1 MGSQNS
7 GTMGTSPL
15 LDLQQMGQ
23 SVWCDSISRSLLDSG
38 ELRRMIAE
46 DGLRGVTSNPSI
58 FEKAIS
64 GGTDYDREIR
74 TMARAGFSAERIYEV
89 LAIKDI
95 QGAAD
100 QFGALF
106 EATGGGDGYV
116 SLEVSPHLAYR
127 TRDTVEEA
135 RRLWQA
141 VARPNV
147 MIKVPATPDG
157 MPAIRQLLGEG
168 INVNITLMFSMEHYL
183 QVAEAYLQGIETL
196 AACAHPVPAASVASF
211 FVSRVDSVV
220 DKLLQERELRAG
232 TPAARERCRK
242 LLGRAAVA
250 NTRLVY
256 QKFREIFSGS
266 RFLRLK
272 QKGFRVQRPLWA
284 STSTK
289 NPSYSDVMYPEA
301 LIGPDTVDTMPDATL
316 AAFLEHGAA
325 GRTIDC
331 QVDEAEKTLEE
342 LETAGIGMAEV
353 TDRLLADGLRQFA
366 ESYDGLLANI
376 EEKSQL
382 LAKSR

>member
-289 NPSYSDVMYPEA
+289 NPRYRDVLYVEE
-301 LIGPDTVDTMPDATL
+301 LIGPDTVNTMPLETL
-316 AAFLEHGAA
+316 STFRDHGVVRA
-325 GRTIDC
+325 
-331 QVDEAEKTLEE
+331 TLEE
-342 LETAGIGMAEV
+342 NPDDARQTWVRLQELGIDMNAV
-353 TDRLLADGLRQFA
+353 TLKLQEDGVKLFADAFDRLLASIQSKQQAVLSA
-366 ESYDGLLANI
+366 
-376 EEKSQL
+376 
-382 LAKSR
+382 

>member
-46 DGLRGVTSNPSI
+46 DGLRGMTSNPSI

-127 TRDTVEEA
+127 TRETVEEA

-147 MIKVPATPDG
+147 MIKVPATPAG

-196 AACAHPVPAASVASF
+196 AASAHPVPAASVASF

-232 TPAARERCRK
+232 TPAERERCRK

-289 NPSYSDVMYPEA
+289 NPRYRDVLYVEE
-301 LIGPDTVDTMPDATL
+301 LIGPDTVNTMPLETL
-316 AAFLEHGAA
+316 SAFRDHGVVRA
-325 GRTIDC
+325 
-331 QVDEAEKTLEE
+331 TLEE
-342 LETAGIGMAEV
+342 DPDGSRQTWVRLQELGIDMNAV
-353 TDRLLADGLRQFA
+353 TLKLQEDGVKLFADAFDRLLASIQSKQQAVLSA
-366 ESYDGLLANI
+366 
-376 EEKSQL
+376 
-382 LAKSR
+382 

>member
-100 QFGALF
+100 QFGPLF

-232 TPAARERCRK
+232 TAAEREHCRK

-289 NPSYSDVMYPEA
+289 NPRYRDVLYVEE
-301 LIGPDTVDTMPDATL
+301 LIGPDTVNTMPLETL
-316 AAFLEHGAA
+316 STFRDHGVVRA
-325 GRTIDC
+325 
-331 QVDEAEKTLEE
+331 TLEE
-342 LETAGIGMAEV
+342 NPDDARQTWVRLQEQGIDMNAV
-353 TDRLLADGLRQFA
+353 TLKLQEDGVKLFADAFDRLLASIQSKQQAVLSA
-366 ESYDGLLANI
+366 
-376 EEKSQL
+376 
-382 LAKSR
+382 

>member
-1 MGSQNS
+1 
-7 GTMGTSPL
+7 
-15 LDLQQMGQ
+15 
-23 SVWCDSISRSLLDSG
+23 LDSG

-232 TPAARERCRK
+232 TPAERERCRK

-289 NPSYSDVMYPEA
+289 NPRYRDVLYVEE
-301 LIGPDTVDTMPDATL
+301 LIGPDTVNTMPLETL
-316 AAFLEHGAA
+316 STFRDHGVVRA
-325 GRTIDC
+325 
-331 QVDEAEKTLEE
+331 TLEE
-342 LETAGIGMAEV
+342 NPDDARQTWVRLQELGIDMNAV
-353 TDRLLADGLRQFA
+353 TLKLQEDGVKLFADAFDRLLASIQSKQQAVLSA
-366 ESYDGLLANI
+366 
-376 EEKSQL
+376 
-382 LAKSR
+382 

>member
-38 ELRRMIAE
+38 ELRRLIAE
-46 DGLRGVTSNPSI
+46 DGLRGMTSNPSI

-127 TRDTVEEA
+127 TRETVEEA

-147 MIKVPATPDG
+147 MIKVPATPAG

-196 AACAHPVPAASVASF
+196 AASAHPVPAASVASF

-232 TPAARERCRK
+232 TPAERERCRK

-289 NPSYSDVMYPEA
+289 NPRYRDVLYVEE
-301 LIGPDTVDTMPDATL
+301 LIGPDTVNTMPLETL
-316 AAFLEHGAA
+316 SAFRDHGVVRA
-325 GRTIDC
+325 
-331 QVDEAEKTLEE
+331 TLEE
-342 LETAGIGMAEV
+342 DPDGSRQTWVRLQELGIDMNAV
-353 TDRLLADGLRQFA
+353 TLKLQEDGVKLFADAFDRLLASIQSKQQAVLSA
-366 ESYDGLLANI
+366 
-376 EEKSQL
+376 
-382 LAKSR
+382 

>member
-1 MGSQNS
+1 MSSRNS

-74 TMARAGFSAERIYEV
+74 TMARADFSAERIYEV

-95 QGAAD
+95 QRAAD

-127 TRDTVEEA
+127 TRETVEEA

-147 MIKVPATPDG
+147 MIKVPATPAG

-196 AACAHPVPAASVASF
+196 AAAQPFPVASVASF

-232 TPAARERCRK
+232 TAAARERCRK
-242 LLGRAAVA
+242 LLGCAAVA
-250 NTRLVY
+250 NARLVY

-266 RFLRLK
+266 RFLRLE

-289 NPSYSDVMYPEA
+289 NPRYRDVLYVEE
-301 LIGPDTVDTMPDATL
+301 LIGPDTVNTMPLETLSAFRDHGVVRATL
-316 AAFLEHGAA
+316 EKDPDGSRQTWVRLQALGIDMNAVTLKLQEDGVKLFADAF
-325 GRTIDC
+325 
-331 QVDEAEKTLEE
+331 
-342 LETAGIGMAEV
+342 
-353 TDRLLADGLRQFA
+353 DRLLASIQSKQQAVLSA
-366 ESYDGLLANI
+366 
-376 EEKSQL
+376 
-382 LAKSR
+382 

>member
-1 MGSQNS
+1 
-7 GTMGTSPL
+7 MGTSPL

-64 GGTDYDREIR
+64 GGMDYDREIR

-95 QGAAD
+95 QRAAD
-100 QFGALF
+100 QFRALF

-127 TRDTVEEA
+127 TRETVEEA

-147 MIKVPATPDG
+147 MIKVPATPAG

-196 AACAHPVPAASVASF
+196 AASAHPVSG
-211 FVSRVDSVV
+211 R
-220 DKLLQERELRAG
+220 
-232 TPAARERCRK
+232 
-242 LLGRAAVA
+242 LG
-250 NTRLVY
+250 
-256 QKFREIFSGS
+256 
-266 RFLRLK
+266 
-272 QKGFRVQRPLWA
+272 
-284 STSTK
+284 
-289 NPSYSDVMYPEA
+289 
-301 LIGPDTVDTMPDATL
+301 
-316 AAFLEHGAA
+316 
-325 GRTIDC
+325 
-331 QVDEAEKTLEE
+331 
-342 LETAGIGMAEV
+342 
-353 TDRLLADGLRQFA
+353 
-366 ESYDGLLANI
+366 
-376 EEKSQL
+376 SQL
-382 LAKSR
+382 LCQPRRQRGRQAAAGTGVRGRQRSRDRTLPKASGLRRCRQCTPGLPKIQGDL

>member
-15 LDLQQMGQ
+15 LDLQQKGQ

-64 GGTDYDREIR
+64 GGTDYDREIH

-100 QFGALF
+100 QFRALF
-106 EATGGGDGYV
+106 ETTEGGDGYV

-127 TRDTVEEA
+127 TRETVEEA

-147 MIKVPATPDG
+147 MIKVPATPAG
-157 MPAIRQLLGEG
+157 IPAIRQLLGEG

-183 QVAEAYLQGIETL
+183 QVAEAYLQGIEAL
-196 AACAHPVPAASVASF
+196 VASAPPVRAASVASF
-211 FVSRVDSVV
+211 FVSRVDTVV
-220 DKLLQERELRAG
+220 DKLLQERESRAG
-232 TPAARERCRK
+232 AADEREGCRK

-250 NTRLVY
+250 NSRLVY

-272 QKGFRVQRPLWA
+272 QKGFRAQRPLWA

-289 NPSYSDVMYPEA
+289 NPRYRDVLYVEE
-301 LIGPDTVDTMPDATL
+301 LIGPDTVNTMPLETL
-316 AAFLEHGAA
+316 SAFRDHGVVRA
-325 GRTIDC
+325 
-331 QVDEAEKTLEE
+331 TLEE
-342 LETAGIGMAEV
+342 DPEGACQTLVRLQELGIDMTAV
-353 TDRLLADGLRQFA
+353 TLKLQEDGVKLFADAFDRLLASIQSKQQAVLSA
-366 ESYDGLLANI
+366 
-376 EEKSQL
+376 
-382 LAKSR
+382 

>member
-1 MGSQNS
+1 MDSQNS

-232 TPAARERCRK
+232 TPAERERCRK

-289 NPSYSDVMYPEA
+289 NPRYRDVLYVEE
-301 LIGPDTVDTMPDATL
+301 LIGPDTVNTMPLETL
-316 AAFLEHGAA
+316 STFRDHGVVRA
-325 GRTIDC
+325 
-331 QVDEAEKTLEE
+331 TLEE
-342 LETAGIGMAEV
+342 NPDDARQTWVRLQELGIDMNAV
-353 TDRLLADGLRQFA
+353 TLKLQEDGVKLFADAFDRLLASIQSKQQAVLSA
-366 ESYDGLLANI
+366 
-376 EEKSQL
+376 
-382 LAKSR
+382 

>member
-289 NPSYSDVMYPEA
+289 NPRYRDVLYVEE
-301 LIGPDTVDTMPDATL
+301 LIGPDTVNTMPLETL
-316 AAFLEHGAA
+316 SAFRDHGVVRA
-325 GRTIDC
+325 
-331 QVDEAEKTLEE
+331 TLEE
-342 LETAGIGMAEV
+342 DPDGSRQTWVRLQELGIDMNAV
-353 TDRLLADGLRQFA
+353 TLKLQEDGVKLFADAFDRLLASIQSKQQAVLSA
-366 ESYDGLLANI
+366 
-376 EEKSQL
+376 
-382 LAKSR
+382 

>member
-1 MGSQNS
+1 
-7 GTMGTSPL
+7 
-15 LDLQQMGQ
+15 MGQ

-95 QGAAD
+95 QGPPISSGPFSR
-100 QFGALF
+100 QPRVRM
-106 EATGGGDGYV
+106 AT
-116 SLEVSPHLAYR
+116 SAWRS
-127 TRDTVEEA
+127 
-135 RRLWQA
+135 RLIWPTGPGKPWKKP
-141 VARPNV
+141 VACGRQWPDPNV
-147 MIKVPATPDG
+147 MIKVPATPAG

-183 QVAEAYLQGIETL
+183 QVAEAYLQGIEAL
-196 AACAHPVPAASVASF
+196 VASAPPVRAASVASF
-211 FVSRVDSVV
+211 FVSRVDTVV
-220 DKLLQERELRAG
+220 DKLLQERESRAG
-232 TPAARERCRK
+232 ADDEREGCRK

-250 NTRLVY
+250 NSRLVY

-272 QKGFRVQRPLWA
+272 QKGFRAQRPLWA

-289 NPSYSDVMYPEA
+289 NPRY
-301 LIGPDTVDTMPDATL
+301 
-316 AAFLEHGAA
+316 
-325 GRTIDC
+325 RTC
-331 QVDEAEKTLEE
+331 S
-342 LETAGIGMAEV
+342 MW
-353 TDRLLADGLRQFA
+353 
-366 ESYDGLLANI
+366 
-376 EEKSQL
+376 KS
-382 LAKSR
+382 

>member
-1 MGSQNS
+1 MDSQNS

-232 TPAARERCRK
+232 TAAERERCRK

-289 NPSYSDVMYPEA
+289 NPRYRDVLYVEE
-301 LIGPDTVDTMPDATL
+301 LIGPDTVNTMPLETL
-316 AAFLEHGAA
+316 STFRDHGVVRA
-325 GRTIDC
+325 
-331 QVDEAEKTLEE
+331 TLEE
-342 LETAGIGMAEV
+342 NPDDARQTWVRLQELGIDMNAV
-353 TDRLLADGLRQFA
+353 TLKLQEDGVKLFADAFDRLLASIQSKQQAVLSA
-366 ESYDGLLANI
+366 
-376 EEKSQL
+376 
-382 LAKSR
+382 

>member
-100 QFGALF
+100 QFGPLF
-106 EATGGGDGYV
+106 AATGGGDGYV

-127 TRDTVEEA
+127 TRETVEEA

-147 MIKVPATPDG
+147 MIKVPATPAG

-196 AACAHPVPAASVASF
+196 AASAHPGPAASVASF

-232 TPAARERCRK
+232 TAAESERCRK

-289 NPSYSDVMYPEA
+289 NPRYRDVLYVEE
-301 LIGPDTVDTMPDATL
+301 LIGPDTVNTMPLETL
-316 AAFLEHGAA
+316 SAFRDHGVVRA
-325 GRTIDC
+325 
-331 QVDEAEKTLEE
+331 TLEE
-342 LETAGIGMAEV
+342 NPDDARQTWARLQELGIDMNAV
-353 TDRLLADGLRQFA
+353 TLKLQEDGVKLFADAFDRLLASIQSKQQAVLSA
-366 ESYDGLLANI
+366 
-376 EEKSQL
+376 
-382 LAKSR
+382 

>member
-7 GTMGTSPL
+7 GTMGSSPL

-232 TPAARERCRK
+232 TPAERERCRK

-289 NPSYSDVMYPEA
+289 NPRYRDVLYVEE
-301 LIGPDTVDTMPDATL
+301 LIGPDTVNTMPLETL
-316 AAFLEHGAA
+316 SAFRDHGVVRA
-325 GRTIDC
+325 
-331 QVDEAEKTLEE
+331 TLEE
-342 LETAGIGMAEV
+342 NPDDARQTWVRLQALGIDMNAV
-353 TDRLLADGLRQFA
+353 TLKLQEDGVKLFADAFDRLLASIQSKQQAVLSA
-366 ESYDGLLANI
+366 
-376 EEKSQL
+376 
-382 LAKSR
+382 

>member
-1 MGSQNS
+1 MDSQNS

-232 TPAARERCRK
+232 TPAERECCRK

-289 NPSYSDVMYPEA
+289 NPRYRDVLYVEE
-301 LIGPDTVDTMPDATL
+301 LIGPDTVNTMPLETL
-316 AAFLEHGAA
+316 STFRDHGVVRA
-325 GRTIDC
+325 
-331 QVDEAEKTLEE
+331 TLEE
-342 LETAGIGMAEV
+342 NPDDARQTWVRLQELGIDMNAV
-353 TDRLLADGLRQFA
+353 TLKLQEDGVKLFADAFDRLLASIQSKQQAVLSA
-366 ESYDGLLANI
+366 
-376 EEKSQL
+376 
-382 LAKSR
+382 

>member
-147 MIKVPATPDG
+147 MIKVPATPAG

-232 TPAARERCRK
+232 TPAERERCRR

-289 NPSYSDVMYPEA
+289 NPRYRDVLYVEE
-301 LIGPDTVDTMPDATL
+301 LIGPDTVNTMPLETL
-316 AAFLEHGAA
+316 STFRDHGVVRA
-325 GRTIDC
+325 
-331 QVDEAEKTLEE
+331 TLEE
-342 LETAGIGMAEV
+342 NPDDARQTWVRLQELGIDMNAV
-353 TDRLLADGLRQFA
+353 TLKLQEDGVKLFADAFDRLLASIQSKQQAVLSA
-366 ESYDGLLANI
+366 
-376 EEKSQL
+376 
-382 LAKSR
+382 